1 LASFAHTHAMTYVM
15 IPSDTAIIDVVQRL
29 LRQVEIVK

>member
-1 LASFAHTHAMTYVM
+1 MTYAM
-15 IPSDTAIIDVVQRL
+15 IPSDTALIDVVQRL